1 MSIDTVGNFLTIIR
15 NALKVYKR
23 STKAPYSKL
32 NAEIA
37 RVLKE
42 EGYIKDYK
50 KEDISDVKAELL
62 IYLKYV
68 DGESSIHEIVRLSTP
83 GRRRYSPAASLKPV
97 IGGLGISI
105 LTTNQGVISDRHA
118 RSKVVGGELLC
129 YVW

>member
-23 STKAPYSKL
+23 SITAPYSKL

-50 KEDISDVKAELL
+50 KNDVSEVKSELL
-62 IYLKYV
+62 VYLKYV
-68 DGESSIHEIVRLSTP
+68 DGESVIHEVVRVSTP
-83 GRRRYSPAASLKPV
+83 GRRNYSKAADLKPI

-105 LTTNQGVISDRHA
+105 LTTNEGLMSDRRA